1 MLKNLKIA
9 ALTNLFGVVIAL
21 GFVVVATTGMLAI
34 RELKVGGPMYQR
46 IILGKDLIADILPPP
61 EYVIEAYLEVTLAL
75 NDPASVGQRRERLAQ
90 LRKDYNERRD
100 FWNKQDIDPALRDRL
115 TVASHAPATLFWGE
129 VEGKFLPALAK
140 GDAAAARAAYKAL
153 SDAYAAHRAVID
165 SIVADAN
172 RANADTERDAS
183 DRESLFMAAVW
194 TASALVLVVVALGV
208 LGILHRVIR
217 PVASLTGVMR
227 AMAQG
232 NLDVVLPDDSRQDEI
247 GAMTMALRVFKE
259 HAEEDHRRRALDL
272 NREQVEQEKQ
282 AALLRMAETVERE
295 AGNAVGAVAQ
305 KTSDMAENATRMAD
319 SAQAVSDN
327 SQNVASAAAQALSN
341 AQTVAAASE
350 QLSASIREIANQIGA
365 AGAMTGQAVDAST
378 HAEATIQRLSDAVTR
393 IGEVTTL
400 INDVA
405 GQTNLLALNAT
416 IEAARAGEAG
426 KGFAVVASEVKALAG
441 QTARA
446 TGEIES
452 QIAAIQATTSEAV
465 AAVRAIADR
474 VRGVESVSS
483 TIASAVQQ
491 QETAT
496 SEISRNVAQT
506 TQAAQEV
513 AHRIADVSSEAT
525 ATGARASAVMAL
537 SDSVAASID
546 RLRHV
551 LVETIRTA
559 TPEVNRR
566 RFSRHPL
573 NRPGHLRL
581 DHQDVAVTIDNASEG
596 GAQIS
601 GLPPSAL
608 AKLTEGAAAQLILPG
623 VDTPV
628 PALVRSRDRNAQ
640 IHLTFALSDSER
652 PRFADQFHRLA
663 AGVDP
668 LAQTA

>member
-21 GFVVVATTGMLAI
+21 GFVVVAATGMLAI

-100 FWNKQDIDPALRDRL
+100 YWGKQDIDPALRDRL
-115 TVASHAPATLFWGE
+115 TVASHAPATLFWGA
-129 VEGKFLPALAK
+129 VEDKFLPALAK
-140 GDAAAARAAYKAL
+140 GDAATARAAYKAL

-165 SIVADAN
+165 AIVADAN
-172 RANADTERDAS
+172 RANADTERDAN
-183 DRESLFMAAVW
+183 DRESLFMTAVW

-208 LGILHRVIR
+208 LGILQRVIR

-232 NLDVVLPDDSRQDEI
+232 NLDVVLPDDTRQDEI

-259 HAEEDHRRRALDL
+259 HAEEDRRRRSLDL
-272 NREQVEQEKQ
+272 NREQAEQEKQ

-295 AGNAVGAVAQ
+295 AGNAVDAVAQ
-305 KTSDMAENATRMAD
+305 KTSDMAGNATRMAN

-327 SQNVASAAAQALSN
+327 SQNVASAATQALSN

-350 QLSASIREIANQIGA
+350 QLNASIREIANQIGA
-365 AGAMTGQAVDAST
+365 ASVMTEQAVDAST

-426 KGFAVVASEVKALAG
+426 KGFAVVAGEVKTLAG

-465 AAVRAIADR
+465 TAVRAIAER

-483 TIASAVQQ
+483 TIAFAVQQ
-491 QETAT
+491 QESAT

-513 AHRIADVSSEAT
+513 ANRIADVSSEAT
-525 ATGARASAVMAL
+525 ATGARASTVMTL

-546 RLRHV
+546 QLRHV
-551 LVETIRTA
+551 LIETIRTA

-608 AKLTEGAAAQLILPG
+608 AKLTEGMAAQLILPG
-623 VDTPV
+623 VDNPV

-640 IHLTFALSDSER
+640 IHLTFTLTDGER
-652 PRFADQFHRLA
+652 SGFADQFRRLT
-663 AGVDP
+663 AGFAP
-668 LAQTA
+668 LARGA